1 MVVNLQAAAEA
12 RVLVLEVAERHDI
25 IVKLKNEL
33 NEMEQLLMQKDTHIQ
48 FKDEIIRELRQQR
61 RDNFKVWCLVIE
73 AGDLYAHIHYT
84 HAILKYFFLFSFYF
98 VYF

>member
-1 MVVNLQAAAEA
+1 MVVNFQAAAEA

-25 IVKLKNEL
+25 ILKLKNEL

-61 RDNFKVWCLVIE
+61 RGNFKVWRLKRVPF
-73 AGDLYAHIHYT
+73 T
-84 HAILKYFFLFSFYF
+84 HSILKYFSFLFHLFLVSA
-98 VYF
+98 

>member
-1 MVVNLQAAAEA
+1 MEA

-61 RDNFKVWCLVIE
+61 RGNFKVWRLKRVFYTLYTCDTEIFFFYLFRLFLVS
-73 AGDLYAHIHYT
+73 A
-84 HAILKYFFLFSFYF
+84 
-98 VYF
+98 

>member
-1 MVVNLQAAAEA
+1 MEA

-61 RDNFKVWCLVIE
+61 RGNFKVW
-73 AGDLYAHIHYT
+73 
-84 HAILKYFFLFSFYF
+84 
-98 VYF
+98 

>member
-1 MVVNLQAAAEA
+1 MPHLKLYILVVVVVNLQAAVEA

-61 RDNFKVWCLVIE
+61 RGNFKVW
-73 AGDLYAHIHYT
+73 
-84 HAILKYFFLFSFYF
+84 
-98 VYF
+98 

>member
-1 MVVNLQAAAEA
+1 MVENLQAAVEA

-61 RDNFKVWCLVIE
+61 RGIFKVR
-73 AGDLYAHIHYT
+73 
-84 HAILKYFFLFSFYF
+84 
-98 VYF
+98 

>member
-1 MVVNLQAAAEA
+1 MRRSFLTFCRSYNLVVNFQATVEA

-61 RDNFKVWCLVIE
+61 RGNFKVW
-73 AGDLYAHIHYT
+73 
-84 HAILKYFFLFSFYF
+84 
-98 VYF
+98 